1 MRTQLSIA
9 LKFLLIMTVLTGI
22 IYPVLLTGI
31 AQVVFPE
38 KSNGSLIAINGIII
52 GSSQIGQKFDSSA
65 YFWSRPSAVDYNPVP
80 SAASN
85 FGPTSTKLIALV
97 RERRSTFSVENNV
110 QDTMSI
116 PVEML
121 FASGSGLDPHTSVEA
136 ARMQVKR
143 IVSARSFDS
152 SQEQKLHDL
161 INRHTQKPQFG
172 ILGEERINILQLN
185 IELDSIN

>member
-1 MRTQLSIA
+1 
-9 LKFLLIMTVLTGI
+9 
-22 IYPVLLTGI
+22 
-31 AQVVFPE
+31 
-38 KSNGSLIAINGIII
+38 
-52 GSSQIGQKFDSSA
+52 
-65 YFWSRPSAVDYNPVP
+65 
-80 SAASN
+80 
-85 FGPTSTKLIALV
+85 
-97 RERRSTFSVENNV
+97 
-110 QDTMSI
+110 MSI

-161 INRHTQKPQFG
+161 INRRIQKPQFG

-185 IELDSIN
+185 IGLDSIN